1 MKLKDPKELLNS
13 YLDGARNLNA
23 AAPMQTKGFYSL
35 LNACGSNGALSE
47 KFKELIG
54 VAIGSYNRCEYCIV
68 YHVYQSFKLGAT
80 REEVLEAAL
89 TAAIYGGGPTLAYI
103 STLVQDSIEAFA
115 PEFGK

>member
-1 MKLKDPKELLNS
+1 
-13 YLDGARNLNA
+13 
-23 AAPMQTKGFYSL
+23 L